1 MRSPANFHLLFRRP
15 LSHAPLLAAAALLAG
30 CATSA
35 PGLTPGGP
43 VAPVAAQWHAP
54 LPHGGQ
60 LADLGL
66 WWGQFD
72 DPLVPRLIAA
82 GQKASPTLAEAVARI
97 ADARAARVSS
107 GAALLPNLGVN
118 ASASR
123 GRSEIAG
130 PVGKAASAGLEAGWE
145 LDLFGANR
153 AGAAASGAA
162 LESSQAGWHVARVSL
177 AAEIATAYLGLRAC
191 EAQLV
196 QTELDARSR
205 TRTSELTDLAA
216 DAGFRAPAT
225 ADLARASAAQA
236 NATLIQQRAQC
247 DLSVKALVALT
258 ALDET
263 ALRGELA
270 AGAARL
276 PQPAELAV
284 AVVPAAV
291 LAQRPDIYAA
301 ARDVAAASARADQAQ
316 ARRWPRV
323 TLAGSIGANRVS
335 GAGIGSNGSVWSVGP
350 VTVTLPLFDGGALR
364 ANAQAARVRY
374 ETATTVYSA
383 RLREAVRDVETALV
397 TLQSTAARGADTD
410 AAAAGF
416 ERSYRATEASYQ
428 AGTASLFELEDAR
441 RSTLAAQVA
450 VIGLRRERVAA
461 WIALYRELG
470 GGWSETGAPA
480 VPSTDSDT
488 PQPPIANIGTRAVPA
503 RQEQGN
509 Q

>member
-1 MRSPANFHLLFRRP
+1 MRSPANFHLLFRRQ
-15 LSHAPLLAAAALLAG
+15 LSRAPWLAATVLLAG
-30 CATSA
+30 CATTV
-35 PGLTPGGP
+35 PGPTPGGP
-43 VAPVAAQWHAP
+43 AAPVAAQWHAP

-66 WWGQFD
+66 WWGRFD

-82 GQKASPTLAEAVARI
+82 GQDASPTLAEAAARI
-97 ADARAARVSS
+97 ADARAASVSS
-107 GAALLPNLGVN
+107 GAALMPNLDAN

-123 GRSEIAG
+123 ARSEIAA
-130 PVGKAASAGLEAGWE
+130 PVGKAASLGLRAGWE

-153 AGAAASGAA
+153 AGADAAQAV

-177 AAEIATAYLGLRAC
+177 AAEIANAYLGLRAC

-196 QTELDARSR
+196 RTELDARSR
-205 TRTSELTDLAA
+205 TRTSELTTLAA
-216 DAGFRAPAT
+216 GAGFRAPAT

-236 NATLIQQRAQC
+236 NAALIQQRAQC

-270 AGAARL
+270 AGSARL
-276 PQPAELAV
+276 PQPPELTV
-284 AVVPAAV
+284 AAVPAAV

-301 ARDVAAASARADQAQ
+301 ARDVVAASARADQSQAQ
-316 ARRWPRV
+316 RWPRV
-323 TLAGSIGANRVS
+323 TLAGSIGANRVR
-335 GAGIGSNGSVWSVGP
+335 GGGIGTNGSVWSVGP
-350 VTVTLPLFDGGALR
+350 VAVTLPLFDGGALR

-374 ETATTVYSA
+374 ESATTVYAA
-383 RLREAVRDVETALV
+383 RLREAVRDVEAALV

-416 ERSYRATEASYQ
+416 ERSYLATEASYQ

-441 RSTLAAQVA
+441 RSMLAAQAA
-450 VIGLRRERVAA
+450 VIELRRERVAA

-470 GGWSETGAPA
+470 GGWSGAGAPA
-480 VPSTDSDT
+480 MASAAVDAPE
-488 PQPPIANIGTRAVPA
+488 PPIASLGPRAAPA
-503 RQEQGN
+503 R
-509 Q
+509 

>member
-1 MRSPANFHLLFRRP
+1 MRSPANFILLFRRP
-15 LSHAPLLAAAALLAG
+15 LSRAPGMAAAAIAALLAG
-30 CATSA
+30 CATTVTE
-35 PGLTPGGP
+35 PTPGSP
-43 VAPVAAQWHAP
+43 AAPMAAQWHAP

-60 LADLGL
+60 LTDLGL
-66 WWGQFD
+66 WWTQFD
-72 DPLVPRLIAA
+72 DPLVPRLIEA
-82 GQKASPTLAEAVARI
+82 GQRASPTLAEAAARI

-107 GAALLPNLGVN
+107 GAALLPKLSAN

-123 GRSEIAG
+123 ARSEIAA
-130 PVGKAASAGLEAGWE
+130 PVGEASSAGLQAGWE

-153 AGAAASGAA
+153 AGAAAAQAA
-162 LESSQAGWHVARVSL
+162 FEASQAGWHVARVSL
-177 AAEIATAYLGLRAC
+177 AAEIATSYVSLRAC

-205 TRTSELTDLAA
+205 TRTSELTSLAA
-216 DAGFRAPAT
+216 DAGLRAPAT

-236 NATLIQQRAQC
+236 SATLIQQRVQC

-258 ALDET
+258 ALDDT

-270 AGAARL
+270 ARTARL

-284 AVVPAAV
+284 AAVPAAV
-291 LAQRPDIYAA
+291 LAQRPDLYTV
-301 ARDVAAASARADQAQ
+301 ARDVVAASARADQAQ
-316 ARRWPRV
+316 AQRWPRI

-335 GAGIGSNGSVWSVGP
+335 GGGISSNGSVWSVGP
-350 VTVTLPLFDGGALR
+350 VAVTLPLFDGGALR

-374 ETATTVYSA
+374 EAAVTVYAA

-397 TLQSTAARGADTD
+397 TLRSTAARGADTD

-416 ERSYRATEASYQ
+416 ERSYLATEAGYQ

-441 RSTLAAQVA
+441 RSAVAAQVA
-450 VIGLRRERVAA
+450 VIALRRECVAA

-470 GGWSETGAPA
+470 GGWSEAGAPVA
-480 VPSTDSDT
+480 AASAAEPS
-488 PQPPIANIGTRAVPA
+488 IANLDTRSALP
-503 RQEQGN
+503 R
-509 Q
+509 